1 MQRGET
7 GIIEIDN
14 ALLAALSENADLPVI
29 EIDVADIH
37 ADQLRKAV
45 DLAKKN
51 MEEAAAALDFMRAA
65 HFRDEM
71 NLLKSR
77 IRED

>member
-1 MQRGET
+1 MRK
-7 GIIEIDN
+7 
-14 ALLAALSENADLPVI
+14 LAEDPVL
-29 EIDVADIH
+29 DAMS